1 MQSYYEYV
9 RARKSQGK
17 LSEEQF
23 EACKEGNIGGI
34 LGYSTKVEELAK
46 KYNIPEKDMDHILGK
61 YSSIEKFY
69 EQYKNGAIKDFDDI
83 DFANLMFKKVID
95 IDGKNNPYLEK
106 KFAELFGPTFNSNGI
121 QINFYSSEGLKKAIT
136 TLTPREQEI
145 IERRFDLNEGGGPR
159 DLESIGE
166 DFSTNRTR
174 IYNIEQRAVRKLRH
188 PSRTKIFIVDI
199 NELKNS
205 EFLTDEEK
213 KQLTEIEDDII
224 INSNT
229 DTGSKYLETFQSI
242 FQAFQ
247 DRKTLSE
254 EPIEQLDFS
263 VRTHECL
270 KRVGVKTINDLTNM
284 TEEELR
290 SVRNI
295 GSGVDEILAKIA
307 EYNLSLSTEQDER
320 RPKGASAITIEEMNL
335 SVRAFNSLARAG
347 ISTLGDLIKLT
358 EEDLKKIKNLGPRGV
373 EEVLRKIK
381 EYEIENNTD
390 EVQEQTGE
398 DIMQEQRKPQT
409 ELENEAEHIESII
422 QDSNEQ
428 DSNEQETNEQEPNG
442 QMASNQESSEQYRDM
457 TTEQLQ
463 ELIAKNTEKIAK
475 NEATIKSRLI
485 ARLLEQQ
492 KIISGQEKVINALEE
507 ERAQKKE
514 I

>member
-23 EACKEGNIGGI
+23 EACKEGEVGGVF
-34 LGYSTKVEELAK
+34 GYSTRIEELAK
-46 KYNIPEKDMDHILGK
+46 KYGIPEKDMDYILTK
-61 YSSIEKFY
+61 YGTLDNFY
-69 EQYKNGAIKDFDDI
+69 EMHNAEKIKDEKDKELEGKI
-83 DFANLMFKKVID
+83 INNVVD
-95 IDGKNNPYLEK
+95 IDGNFNRRYNILCRAIFGINSGSIGLNLYSLE
-106 KFAELFGPTFNSNGI
+106 ELKI
-121 QINFYSSEGLKKAIT
+121 ALEGLTK
-136 TLTPREQEI
+136 REKSVLERKFGL
-145 IERRFDLNEGGGPR
+145 IEGMIP
-159 DLESIGE
+159 E
-166 DFSTNRTR
+166 DFETVSREL
-174 IYNIEQRAVRKLRH
+174 NIQRKNVRQIEAKALRKLTH
-188 PSRTKIFIVDI
+188 PSRRKKIII
-199 NELKNS
+199 SLG
-205 EFLTDEEK
+205 
-213 KQLTEIEDDII
+213 IEDDGHLTEDEKYQ
-224 INSNT
+224 INEIEKEIQLLNG
-229 DTGSKYLETFQSI
+229 D
-242 FQAFQ
+242 
-247 DRKTLSE
+247 LSE
-254 EPIEQLDFS
+254 NLGRLKKIREKIKTRKEKENKGKLKQLILIGQQPIKELIGLSYEDLLDIGLDQELATKISLEIEKYKLEREEYIKRDSDLRSKEMDIEEFDFS
-263 VRTHECL
+263 IRTFNCL
-270 KRVGVKTINDLTNM
+270 K
-284 TEEELR
+284 
-290 SVRNI
+290 
-295 GSGVDEILAKIA
+295 
-307 EYNLSLSTEQDER
+307 
-320 RPKGASAITIEEMNL
+320 
-335 SVRAFNSLARAG
+335 RAG
-347 ISTLGDLIKLT
+347 ISTSGDLIKLT

-428 DSNEQETNEQEPNG
+428 EANEQETNEQEQEANEQEPDG

-463 ELIAKNTEKIAK
+463 ELIARNTEKIAK

>member
-1 MQSYYEYV
+1 
-9 RARKSQGK
+9 
-17 LSEEQF
+17 
-23 EACKEGNIGGI
+23 
-34 LGYSTKVEELAK
+34 
-46 KYNIPEKDMDHILGK
+46 
-61 YSSIEKFY
+61 
-69 EQYKNGAIKDFDDI
+69 
-83 DFANLMFKKVID
+83 
-95 IDGKNNPYLEK
+95 
-106 KFAELFGPTFNSNGI
+106 
-121 QINFYSSEGLKKAIT
+121 
-136 TLTPREQEI
+136 
-145 IERRFDLNEGGGPR
+145 
-159 DLESIGE
+159 
-166 DFSTNRTR
+166 
-174 IYNIEQRAVRKLRH
+174 
-188 PSRTKIFIVDI
+188 
-199 NELKNS
+199 
-205 EFLTDEEK
+205 
-213 KQLTEIEDDII
+213 
-224 INSNT
+224 
-229 DTGSKYLETFQSI
+229 
-242 FQAFQ
+242 
-247 DRKTLSE
+247 
-254 EPIEQLDFS
+254 
-263 VRTHECL
+263 
-270 KRVGVKTINDLTNM
+270 M

-320 RPKGASAITIEEMNL
+320 RTKGTSAITIEEMNL

-463 ELIAKNTEKIAK
+463 ELIARNTEKIAK